1 MSFLLDIHPLLSFLI
16 IVIFSIAISII
27 GLKFVRK
34 RIPHEQLKDN
44 HEVAGFIFNA
54 FELVYAV
61 LIAFVVFA
69 TWSSYD
75 ESEKNVEMEANKL
88 SDMFLDANA
97 FSDTMKYNIRSAITE
112 YTKAVVEQEWPIMQ
126 KREKIPPSVIES
138 LKKVWAAYQKLD
150 VGEIKNTHMYDES
163 LRQLNSMSEYR
174 RLRWLASRKST
185 PGVIWLVLIAGACAS
200 VMYTF
205 FFGTKH
211 IRAHIVMTSVLT
223 IINAMVLFLIFILDH
238 PFSGYSGISDEAF
251 RNILTMFTR
260 MMGG

>member
-1 MSFLLDIHPLLSFLI
+1 L
-16 IVIFSIAISII
+16 
-27 GLKFVRK
+27 VRK
-34 RIPHEQLKDN
+34 KIPHDQLKEN

-54 FELVYAV
+54 FELIYAV

-69 TWSSYD
+69 TWGSYD

-97 FSDTMKYNIRSAITE
+97 FNDTLKFNIRSAITE
-112 YTKAVVEQEWPIMQ
+112 YTKGVVEQEWPIMQ
-126 KREKIPPSVIES
+126 NREKVPASVVES
-138 LKKVWAAYQKLD
+138 LKKIWTAYQKVD
-150 VGEIKNTHMYDES
+150 VKTINNPYMYEES

-185 PGVIWLVLIAGACAS
+185 PGVIWLVLIAGAVAS
-200 VMYTF
+200 VSYTL

-211 IRAHIVMTSVLT
+211 ILAQYIMTSVLT
-223 IINAMVLFLIFILDH
+223 VINVMVLFLIFILDH
-238 PFSGYSGISDEAF
+238 PFSGYSAISEDAF
-251 RNILTMFTR
+251 KTILGMFTR

>member
-1 MSFLLDIHPLLSFLI
+1 MSFLLDLHPLVSFLI
-16 IVIFSIAISII
+16 ITVVCVAVSIG
-27 GLKFVRK
+27 GLKLVRTK
-34 RIPHEQLKDN
+34 VSHESLKEN

-54 FELVYAV
+54 FELIYAV

-97 FSDTMKYNIRSAITE
+97 FNDTLKYNIRSSITE

-126 KREKIPPSVIES
+126 KGEKVPPSVIES
-138 LKKVWAAYQKLD
+138 LRKVWSAYQKVD
-150 VGEIKNTHMYDES
+150 AKTINNPNMYDES

-185 PGVIWLVLIAGACAS
+185 PSVIWLVLIAGALAS
-200 VMYTF
+200 VSYTF

-211 IRAHIVMTSVLT
+211 VKAQYVMTSVLT
-223 IINAMVLFLIFILDH
+223 VINAYVLFLIFILDH
-238 PFSGYSGISDEAF
+238 PFTGYSAISEDAF
-251 RNILTMFTR
+251 KAILGMFTR

>member
-1 MSFLLDIHPLLSFLI
+1 MSFLLDLHPLFSFLI
-16 IVIFSIAISII
+16 IVVVSIAFSVL
-27 GLKFVRK
+27 GLKFVAK

-69 TWSSYD
+69 TWSAYD

-97 FSDTMKYNIRSAITE
+97 FSDTMKNNIRVAITE
-112 YTKAVVEQEWPIMQ
+112 YTKGVVEQEWPVMQ
-126 KREKIPPSVIES
+126 KQEKVPPSVIES
-138 LKKVWAAYQKLD
+138 LKKIWAAYQKLD
-150 VGEIKNTHMYDES
+150 VGAIKNPYMYDES
-163 LRQLNSMSEYR
+163 LHQLNNMSEFR
-174 RLRWLASRKST
+174 RLRWLASRKTT
-185 PGVIWLVLIAGACAS
+185 PGVIWLVLIAGALAS
-200 VMYTF
+200 VVYTF

-211 IRAHIVMTSVLT
+211 IRAQYFMTSVLA
-223 IINAMVLFLIFILDH
+223 IINAMVLFLIYILDH
-238 PFSGYSGISDEAF
+238 PFTGYSAISNDAF
-251 RNILTMFTR
+251 RAILNMFQK